1 MRRVDPPKLAERPAF
16 AAEAGASADSAKEM
30 KDTPGVS
37 LGKLHSR
44 PAFADPSITVY
55 KTPT

>member
-1 MRRVDPPKLAERPAF
+1 DPPKLAERPAF